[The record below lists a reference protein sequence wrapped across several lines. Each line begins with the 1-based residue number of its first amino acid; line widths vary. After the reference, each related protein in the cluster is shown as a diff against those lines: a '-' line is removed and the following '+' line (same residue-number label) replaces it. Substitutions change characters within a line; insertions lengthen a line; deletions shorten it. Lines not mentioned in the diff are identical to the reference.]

1 MRKANVSGRHG
12 LNLSR
17 FLGHELCS
25 KLGSKDVPKN
35 KRKKKRGS
43 PPKARTLKQDHS
55 AKAWSEEA
63 KREAVAMMER
73 GDVTVTK
80 LALDLGVSQM
90 TLRRWRERFA
100 AADATGAMSNEEKRE
115 LARLRKENETLRMER
130 DILKKA
136 ATFFAKH
143 RS

>member
-1 MRKANVSGRHG
+1 M
-12 LNLSR
+12 
-17 FLGHELCS
+17 
-25 KLGSKDVPKN
+25 PKN
-35 KRKKKRGS
+35 KQKKKRGS
-43 PPKARTLKQDHS
+43 TPKARTPKLDQS
-55 AKAWSEEA
+55 AKGWSEEA
-63 KREAVAMMER
+63 KREAVAMMAR

-90 TLRRWRERFA
+90 SLRRWRERFA
-100 AADATGAMSNEEKRE
+100 AEDAAGAMSNEEKRE